1 MDMDNLFRWI
11 DNGIRRRIMAPKTI
25 RAIALAMSR
34 IVKNGDRIDELFLE
48 SIRESNL
55 HLADGDVLVI
65 ASKIVSKAE
74 GRVVQ
79 ASDIRASK
87 RAKEIADH
95 NGFDPIHVEVA
106 LREAREVILTDG
118 VLITETN
125 SGLVCNF
132 SGVDK
137 SNAPENEYILLPKN
151 PDNSA
156 KRIHDGLERSTGMKT
171 AVVISDTQGRPWR
184 KGSINIAIGCAGI
197 NAFKHNK
204 GKRDLQGRILK
215 RSSVCQIDEL
225 ASLAEPLMGQAGEK
239 VPFVIVRGYEY
250 TDGDEKALNIIRL
263 KGEDLFR

>member
-1 MDMDNLFRWI
+1 MTS
-11 DNGIRRRIMAPKTI
+11 KTI
-25 RAIALAMSR
+25 RSIALTSSL
-34 IVKNGDRIDELFLE
+34 IVKEGDRIDKLILE
-48 SIRESNL
+48 SVRESNL
-55 HLADGDVLVI
+55 SLVDGDVLVI

-74 GRVVQ
+74 GRVVRS
-79 ASDIRASK
+79 SDINVSK
-87 RAKEIADH
+87 RAKEIADE
-95 NGFDPIHVEVA
+95 NEFDPIHVEVA
-106 LREAREVILTDG
+106 LREAREVILSEG
-118 VLITETN
+118 ALITETN

-137 SNAPENEYILLPKN
+137 SNAPENEYILLPVN

-156 KRIHDGLERSTGMKT
+156 ERIHDNLVKSTGLKI

-204 GKRDLQGRILK
+204 GKRDLHGRILK
-215 RSSVCQIDEL
+215 RSSICQIDEL
-225 ASLAEPLMGQAGEK
+225 ASFAEPLMGQAGER

-250 TDGDEKALNIIRL
+250 TDGEEKAVDILRL

>member
-1 MDMDNLFRWI
+1 MTS
-11 DNGIRRRIMAPKTI
+11 KTI
-25 RAIALAMSR
+25 RAIALSSSP
-34 IVKNGDRIDELFLE
+34 IIKQGEKIDELILE
-48 SIRESNL
+48 SVRESNL
-55 HLADGDVLVI
+55 QLTDGDVLVI

-74 GRVVQ
+74 GRVVRS
-79 ASDIRASK
+79 SDIKVSK
-87 RAKEIADH
+87 RAKEIADQ
-95 NGFDPIHVEVA
+95 NSFDPIHVEIA
-106 LREAREVILTDG
+106 LREAREVVVSKG

-137 SNAPENEYILLPKN
+137 SNAPENEYILLPEN

-156 KRIHDGLERSTGMKT
+156 ERIHDKLVKSTGLKL

-204 GKRDLQGRILK
+204 GKRDLHGRILK
-215 RSSVCQIDEL
+215 RSSVCQIDEI
-225 ASLAEPLMGQAGEK
+225 ASFAEPLMGQAGER
-239 VPFVIVRGYEY
+239 VPFVIVRGYEH
-250 TDGDEKALNIIRL
+250 TDGEEKAIDILRL

>member
-1 MDMDNLFRWI
+1 MTS
-11 DNGIRRRIMAPKTI
+11 KTI
-25 RAIALAMSR
+25 RAIALTTSR
-34 IVKNGDRIDELFLE
+34 IVKKGDRIDELFLE
-48 SIRESNL
+48 SVRESNL

-74 GRVVQ
+74 GRVVR
-79 ASDIRASK
+79 ASDIRVSK
-87 RAKEIADH
+87 RARGIADH
-95 NGFDPIHVEVA
+95 NGFNPIHVEVA
-106 LREAREVILTDG
+106 LREAREVIVTDG
-118 VLITETN
+118 VLITETD

-137 SNAPENEYILLPKN
+137 SNAPEDEYILLPKN
-151 PDNSA
+151 PDISA
-156 KRIHDGLERSTGMKT
+156 ERIHDGLVKSTGMKL
-171 AVVISDTQGRPWR
+171 AVVVSDTQGRPWR

-204 GKRDLQGRILK
+204 GKRDLHGRILK

-225 ASLAEPLMGQAGEK
+225 ASFAEPLMGQAGEK

-250 TDGDEKALNIIRL
+250 ADGDEKAIDVIRL